1 MNLQNN
7 IALSYDDICL
17 LPRFSQLET
26 RSEADTSQT
35 MGLTK
40 YKAPVIPA
48 NMKCVV
54 NTQIAEMLHNNG
66 YFYVMDRFG
75 DTYNFVKYANE
86 NNWDTISISVGVKK
100 EDYDLILRLKSD
112 DLRVTHITVDV
123 AHGHHELVKN
133 MVEFIYNEFPTYIIG
148 GNVCTFTG
156 FFDLARWGCHCV
168 KVGVGP
174 GAACTTK
181 LKTGFTMPMFSCI
194 ADIALR
200 RETCHDR
207 RAKNC
212 MIIADGGIKHN
223 GDIVK
228 ALVAGADWVMSG
240 KLFAECTD
248 SPSPEVLTETGIKKT
263 YYGSASYHN
272 KGHNK
277 NVEGTMIVMESNGM
291 TYLEKLEEIKQ
302 DIQSGISYAGVTN
315 VNQLYN
321 AVKWC
326 QVVN

>member
-54 NTQIAEMLHNNG
+54 NTQIAEMLYNNG

-75 DTYNFVKYANE
+75 DTYNFVKYANK
-86 NNWDTISISVGVKK
+86 NKWDTISISVGVKK
-100 EDYDLILRLKSD
+100 EDYDLILKLREQGF
-112 DLRVTHITVDV
+112 RVTHITVDV

-156 FFDLARWGCHCV
+156 FFDLARWGCDCV

-174 GAACTTK
+174 GCFTAGNQVMTQTG
-181 LKTGFTMPMFSCI
+181 LKNI
-194 ADIALR
+194 EDINVGEFVL
-200 RETCHDR
+200 TH
-207 RAKNC
+207 KNRF
-212 MIIADGGIKHN
+212 K
-223 GDIVK
+223 
-228 ALVAGADWVMSG
+228 
-240 KLFAECTD
+240 
-248 SPSPEVLTETGIKKT
+248 EVLNTYNFDSGDFDMYNINGIICT
-263 YYGSASYHN
+263 HNHEFLVIHN
-272 KGHNK
+272 KDIC
-277 NVEGTMIVMESNGM
+277 NVTEFN
-291 TYLEKLEEIKQ
+291 YL
-302 DIQSGISYAGVTN
+302 DYAVWLPAYQITADYSL
-315 VNQLYN
+315 VEL
-321 AVKWC
+321 
-326 QVVN
+326 

>member
-1 MNLQNN
+1 MKL
-7 IALSYDDICL
+7 
-17 LPRFSQLET
+17 
-26 RSEADTSQT
+26 
-35 MGLTK
+35 
-40 YKAPVIPA
+40 IPI
-48 NMKCVV
+48 
-54 NTQIAEMLHNNG
+54 T
-66 YFYVMDRFG
+66 
-75 DTYNFVKYANE
+75 
-86 NNWDTISISVGVKK
+86 KK
-100 EDYDLILRLKSD
+100 EKINIDKQKVYDLS
-112 DLRVTHITVDV
+112 VDED
-123 AHGHHELVKN
+123 HS
-133 MVEFIYNEFPTYIIG
+133 YNIDSIVVH
-148 GNVCTFTG
+148 NS
-156 FFDLARWGCHCV
+156 
-168 KVGVGP
+168 
-174 GAACTTK
+174 ACTTK

-248 SPSPEVLTETGIKKT
+248 SPSPEVLTETGTKKT

-277 NVEGTMIVMESNGM
+277 NVEGTMIIMESNGM

-326 QVVN
+326 QVTV